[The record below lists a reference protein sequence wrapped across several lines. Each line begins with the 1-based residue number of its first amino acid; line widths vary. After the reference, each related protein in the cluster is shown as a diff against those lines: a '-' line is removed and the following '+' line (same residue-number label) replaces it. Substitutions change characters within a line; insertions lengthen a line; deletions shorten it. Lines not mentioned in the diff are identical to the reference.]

1 MPDLTGLSPEEKEL
15 ALQEAEDRRLMQQI
29 KQRELE
35 RKRKAEELR
44 LKKAGSCQVN
54 PGNASAGELRW
65 EYMGMVCDS
74 N

>member
-35 RKRKAEELR
+35 RKRKAEELSQLR
-44 LKKAGSCQVN
+44 LKKAGCQVM
-54 PGNASAGELRW
+54 PGARYCRRVEMG
-65 EYMGMVCDS
+65 MGMV
-74 N
+74 

>member
-1 MPDLTGLSPEEKEL
+1 MEPLPDLTGLSPEEKEL

-44 LKKAGSCQVN
+44 LKKAGQCHS
-54 PGNASAGELRW
+54 NAAAMSDHTG
-65 EYMGMVCDS
+65 
-74 N
+74 

>member
-1 MPDLTGLSPEEKEL
+1 MEPLPDLTGLSPEEKEL

-44 LKKAGSCQVN
+44 LKKARSCQVM
-54 PGNASAGELRW
+54 PGIAAGELRW
-65 EYMGMVCDS
+65 E
-74 N
+74 